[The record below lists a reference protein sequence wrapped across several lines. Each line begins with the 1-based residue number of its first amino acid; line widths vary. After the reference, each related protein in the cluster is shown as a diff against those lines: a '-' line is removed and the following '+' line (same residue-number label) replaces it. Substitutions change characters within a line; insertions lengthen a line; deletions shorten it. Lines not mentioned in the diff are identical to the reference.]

1 MANEISIALA
11 GQPNCGKSTIFNLLT
26 GAKQHVANYPGVT
39 IEKKYGYFKCFGS
52 SMTLIDLPGTY
63 SLASYSPE
71 EITTR
76 TFLLE
81 EKPELILGVLDA
93 SSVEKGL
100 YFLLQLLEMEQKVVV
115 ALNMVD
121 VAQSRQIYVDEKILS
136 KELGVSVVSLS
147 AAQGKG
153 KDELLKAIDAEKTQF
168 SKTQSL
174 KAQFS
179 VYYGDLEPFIERVMK
194 VCEGYDLAYPLRW
207 TAIKLLEKDSHVES
221 LVKKSLQN
229 SDVLKQVE
237 DIRNEFREKFKQDP
251 CKFIGF
257 CRHEKAREIAQKACR
272 RPMTEVHSL
281 TEKLDAVL
289 CHKIFG
295 PLCLALILYL
305 FYYLSVTVGNILAAK
320 GWVLWTEVENFARAV
335 LPQENFLYD
344 ELLTSLGNWIVKSV
358 TSVLN
363 YLPIFLIMFAL
374 VAILEDSGYLAR
386 IAFILDRIFHAYG
399 LHGQS
404 TLPLIL
410 GGVYV
415 GGCAIPGVM
424 ATKGIPDERSRF
436 VTILIVPMMNCLAK
450 VPLYLLLIA
459 VFFPD
464 TAGSAMFFIG
474 TVTLFMGMIT
484 AKILSLTVLKHKC
497 TAPFIIE
504 LPNYH
509 IPMVKSVLL
518 QTFQRIWLFFKKIS
532 TIIVAVSVIVFAL
545 ISYPGLSD
553 DRKAYYDAQAQA
565 VIGRFMA
572 DVEKTALSGKF
583 TEQDIMPLIGYQDE
597 LRAKK
602 KGVSQEEAKLINA
615 QALKDEP
622 VLASIVLRQ
631 GKDGKILANS
641 LRTLDSSRKDL
652 RREMRQEIFEKS
664 LIGRA
669 GKALESVTK
678 WAGFDWKINV
688 ALLSALAAKEN
699 SAATL
704 GAIYGIE
711 SGTVADGLKAQENG
725 ITPLHALALMLF
737 MTLYPPCIPA
747 AMMIKLQTGSA
758 KWMIFSMIYQMTAG
772 LLVASFVF
780 TGANLLG
787 LSAAEAMWTY
797 YGLCLI
803 TVVLLYFVKLK
814 EA

>member
-1 MANEISIALA
+1 MSGELSIALA

-39 IEKKYGYFKCFGS
+39 VEKKYGYFKCFGKA
-52 SMTLIDLPGTY
+52 MTLIDLPGTY
-63 SLASYSPE
+63 SLTSYSPE
-71 EITTR
+71 EIATR
-76 TFLLE
+76 SFLLE

-100 YFLLQLLEMEQKVVV
+100 YLLLQLMEMEQKVVV
-115 ALNMVD
+115 ALNMID
-121 VAQSRQIYVDEKILS
+121 VAKSRNISIDAEKLS
-136 KELGVSVVSLS
+136 QELGAAVVSLS
-147 AAQGKG
+147 AAQGIG
-153 KDELLKAIDAEKTQF
+153 KEALLKALEQEKSRTASEQY
-168 SKTQSL
+168 
-174 KAQFS
+174 S
-179 VYYGDLEPFIERVMK
+179 VYYGDLEPFIEK
-194 VCEGYDLAYPLRW
+194 AQKLFDNTELAFPKRW
-207 TAIKLLEKDSHVES
+207 TAVKLLENDGHVRDY
-221 LVKKSLQN
+221 VN
-229 SDVLKQVE
+229 NTLKRG
-237 DIRNEFREKFKQDP
+237 DILAQIARIQEEFSAKFGQEP

-257 CRHEKAREIAQKACR
+257 CRHEKAREIAAKVCV
-272 RPMTEVHSL
+272 RPAVTAHSL
-281 TEKLDAVL
+281 TEKIDAVL

-320 GWVLWTEVENFARAV
+320 GWVLWTEVENIARAV

-344 ELLTSLGNWIVKSV
+344 DLLTSLGNWIVKSI

-424 ATKGIPDERSRF
+424 ATKGIPDERARF

-464 TAGSAMFFIG
+464 TAGSTMFFIG
-474 TVTLFMGMIT
+474 TITLFMGMIT
-484 AKILSLTVLKHKC
+484 AKVLSLTVLKHKC

-509 IPMVKSVLL
+509 IPTVKSVCL

-545 ISYPGLSD
+545 ISFPQLSGA
-553 DRKAYYDAQAQA
+553 RKAHYDMQAA
-565 VIGRFMA
+565 SIIADFMA
-572 DVEKTALSGKF
+572 DVEKTGFNGKF
-583 TEQDIMPLIGYQDE
+583 TENDIMPLILYQDV
-597 LRAKK
+597 LRARK
-602 KGVSQEEAKLINA
+602 KGVSQEEAKAINA
-615 QALKDEP
+615 KALQEEP
-622 VLASIVLRQ
+622 VLAAIVLRS
-631 GKDGKILANS
+631 GKDGRTLAKS
-641 LRTLDSSRKDL
+641 LRTLDSARKNL
-652 RREMRQEIFEKS
+652 RREMRQETFEQS

-758 KWMIFSMIYQMTAG
+758 KWMLFSMVYQMTIG

-780 TGANLLG
+780 SGATLLG
-787 LSAAEAMWTY
+787 LSATQAMWSY
-797 YGLCLI
+797 YALCFAA
-803 TVVLLYFVKLK
+803 VVLLYFVRIK
-814 EA
+814 EN

>member
-1 MANEISIALA
+1 MASEISIALA

-52 SMTLIDLPGTY
+52 PMTLIDLPGTY

-71 EITTR
+71 EITAR

-100 YFLLQLLEMEQKVVV
+100 YFLLQLMEMEQKVLV

-121 VAQSRQIYVDEKILS
+121 VAKSRQIYVDEKILA

-153 KDELLKAIDAEKTQF
+153 KDELLKAIEAEKTQ
-168 SKTQSL
+168 SAKTQY
-174 KAQFS
+174 S

-194 VCEGYDLAYPLRW
+194 ICEGYDLAYPLRW
-207 TAIKLLEKDSHVES
+207 IAVKLLEKDSHVEN
-221 LVKKSLQN
+221 LVKKTLQ
-229 SDVLKQVE
+229 SSEVLEQVE
-237 DIRNEFREKFKQDP
+237 HIRQDFIEKFKQDP

-257 CRHEKAREIAQKACR
+257 CRHEKAREIAKKACV
-272 RPMTEVHSL
+272 RPTTEVHSL

-320 GWVLWTEVENFARAV
+320 GWILWTEVENFARAV
-335 LPQENFLYD
+335 LPRENFLYD

-464 TAGSAMFFIG
+464 TAGSTMFFIG

-509 IPMVKSVLL
+509 IPTVKSVLL

-532 TIIVAVSVIVFAL
+532 TIIVAVSVIVFVL
-545 ISYPGLSD
+545 ISYPGLSA
-553 DRKAYYDAQAQA
+553 DRKAYYDEQAQA
-565 VIGRFMA
+565 VVGRFMA
-572 DVEKTALSGKF
+572 DVEKTKFSGKF
-583 TEQDIMPLIGYQDE
+583 TEKDIMPLIAYQDE

-602 KGVSQEEAKLINA
+602 KGVSQEQAKLINEN
-615 QALKDEP
+615 ALKEEP

-631 GKDGKILANS
+631 GKDGRTLAKS
-641 LRTLDSSRKDL
+641 LRTLDSSRKNL
-652 RREMRQEIFEKS
+652 RREMRQETFEKS

-758 KWMIFSMIYQMTAG
+758 KWMIFSMIYQMTIG

-787 LSAAEAMWTY
+787 LSATEAMWTY

>member
-1 MANEISIALA
+1 MADELSIALA

-26 GAKQHVANYPGVT
+26 GAKQRVANYPGVT
-39 IEKKYGYFKCFGS
+39 VEKKYGYFKCFGQA
-52 SMTLIDLPGTY
+52 MTLIDLPGTY
-63 SLASYSPE
+63 SLTSYSPE
-71 EITTR
+71 EIATR

-81 EKPELILGVLDA
+81 EKPDLLLGVLDA
-93 SSVEKGL
+93 SSVDKGL
-100 YFLLQLLEMEQKVVV
+100 YFLLQLMEMEQKVVV
-115 ALNMVD
+115 ALNMAD
-121 VAQSRQIYVDEKILS
+121 VAESRSISIDKERLAR
-136 KELGVSVVSLS
+136 ELGVSVVSLS
-147 AAQGKG
+147 ASRGIGK
-153 KDELLKAIDAEKTQF
+153 EQLLKAIEEEKKR
-168 SKTQSL
+168 SLQSPY
-174 KAQFS
+174 S
-179 VYYGDLEPFIERVMK
+179 VYYGDMEPFIEQVQDLF
-194 VCEGYDLAYPLRW
+194 EGADISFPKRW
-207 TAIKLLEKDSHVES
+207 TAIKLLEKDSHVENY
-221 LVKKSLQN
+221 VGN
-229 SDVLKQVE
+229 VLKRG
-237 DIRNEFREKFKQDP
+237 DILRETAEIRKDFTEKFNKDP
-251 CKFIGF
+251 AKFIGF
-257 CRHEKAREIAQKACR
+257 CRHEKAREISAKICV
-272 RPMTEVHSL
+272 RPEITNRSL
-281 TEKLDAVL
+281 TEKIDSVL
-289 CHKIFG
+289 CHRIFG
-295 PLCLALILYL
+295 PVFLALILYL

-320 GWVLWTEVENFARAV
+320 GWVLWTEVENFARML

-344 ELLTSLGNWIVKSV
+344 ELLTSLGTWIVKSI

-374 VAILEDSGYLAR
+374 VAVLEDSGYLAR

-424 ATKGIPDERSRF
+424 ATKGIPDERARF

-464 TAGSAMFFIG
+464 TAGSVMFFIG
-474 TVTLFMGMIT
+474 TVTLLMGMIT
-484 AKILSLTVLKHKC
+484 AKVLSMTVLKHKC

-509 IPMVKSVLL
+509 IPTVKSVCL

-532 TIIVAVSVIVFAL
+532 TVIVAVSIIVFAL
-545 ISYPGLSD
+545 ISFPQLSGE
-553 DRKAYYDAQAQA
+553 RKAYYDAKSEEIIAK
-565 VIGRFMA
+565 FMA
-572 DVEKTALSGKF
+572 DVEKTGFRGKF
-583 TEQDIMPLIGYQDE
+583 AEKDIMPLILYQDV

-602 KGVSQEEAKLINA
+602 KGVSQEEAKQINA
-615 QALKDEP
+615 KALEEEP
-622 VLASIVLRQ
+622 VLAAIVLRN
-631 GKDGKILANS
+631 GKDGKVLAKS

-652 RREMRQEIFEKS
+652 RREMRQETFEQS
-664 LIGRA
+664 FIGRA
-669 GKALESVTK
+669 GKALESVTQ
-678 WAGFDWKINV
+678 WAGFDWRINV

-711 SGTVADGLKAQENG
+711 GGTAADGLKALENG

-758 KWMIFSMIYQMTAG
+758 KWMVFSILYQMTIG
-772 LLVASFVF
+772 LLAASFVF
-780 TGANLLG
+780 SGATLLG
-787 LSAAEAMWTY
+787 LTATQAMWSY
-797 YGLCLI
+797 YILCVAV
-803 TVVLLYFVKLK
+803 VVLLYFVKLK
-814 EA
+814 KA

>member
-1 MANEISIALA
+1 MSGELSIALA

-39 IEKKYGYFKCFGS
+39 VEKKYGYFKCFGKA
-52 SMTLIDLPGTY
+52 MTLIDLPGTY
-63 SLASYSPE
+63 SLTSYSPE
-71 EITTR
+71 EIATR
-76 TFLLE
+76 SFLLE

-100 YFLLQLLEMEQKVVV
+100 YLLLQLMEMEQKVVV
-115 ALNMVD
+115 ALNMID
-121 VAQSRQIYVDEKILS
+121 VAKSRNISIDAEKLS
-136 KELGVSVVSLS
+136 QELGAAVVSLS
-147 AAQGKG
+147 AAQGIG
-153 KDELLKAIDAEKTQF
+153 KEALLKALEQEKSRTASEQY
-168 SKTQSL
+168 
-174 KAQFS
+174 S
-179 VYYGDLEPFIERVMK
+179 VYYGDLEPFIEK
-194 VCEGYDLAYPLRW
+194 AQKLFDNTELAFPKRW
-207 TAIKLLEKDSHVES
+207 TAVKLLENDGHVRDY
-221 LVKKSLQN
+221 VN
-229 SDVLKQVE
+229 NTLKRG
-237 DIRNEFREKFKQDP
+237 DILAQIARIQEEFSAKFGQEP

-257 CRHEKAREIAQKACR
+257 CRHEKAREIAAKVCV
-272 RPMTEVHSL
+272 RPAVTAHSL
-281 TEKLDAVL
+281 TEKIDAVL

-320 GWVLWTEVENFARAV
+320 GWVLWTEVENIARAV

-344 ELLTSLGNWIVKSV
+344 DLLTSLGNWIVKSI

-424 ATKGIPDERSRF
+424 ATKGIPDERARF

-464 TAGSAMFFIG
+464 TAGSTMFFIG
-474 TVTLFMGMIT
+474 TITLFMGMIT
-484 AKILSLTVLKHKC
+484 AKVLSLTVLKHKC

-509 IPMVKSVLL
+509 IPTVKSVCL

-545 ISYPGLSD
+545 ISFPQLSGE
-553 DRKAYYDAQAQA
+553 RKAHYDMQAA
-565 VIGRFMA
+565 KIIADFMA
-572 DVEKTALSGKF
+572 DVEKTGFNGKF
-583 TEQDIMPLIGYQDE
+583 TENDIMPLILYQDV
-597 LRAKK
+597 LRARK
-602 KGVSQEEAKLINA
+602 KGVSQEEAKEINA
-615 QALKDEP
+615 KALQEEP
-622 VLASIVLRQ
+622 VLAAIVLRS
-631 GKDGKILANS
+631 GKDGRTLAKS
-641 LRTLDSSRKDL
+641 LRTLDSARKNL
-652 RREMRQEIFEKS
+652 RREMRQETFEQS

-758 KWMIFSMIYQMTAG
+758 KWMLFSMVYQMTIG

-780 TGANLLG
+780 SGATLLG
-787 LSAAEAMWTY
+787 LSATQAMWSY
-797 YGLCLI
+797 YALCFAA
-803 TVVLLYFVKLK
+803 VVLLYFVRIK
-814 EA
+814 EN